1 MTLKKLLSTVFTIA
15 ISVGSIVES
24 HGAASVLTEAGG
36 IGVRLLSRYAACSLV
51 RAQAVR
57 HYSQARSTKVSIGN
71 PCIDGV
77 FQYGLNDSFIASQ
90 FLNSILDLKD
100 GACITDVMF
109 LPRDLPSSD
118 PLAAVGYNFTVD
130 ARCQTQDGRHF
141 LVEMQNDFRSD
152 YHLKALIEHSRMI
165 GRIDLEQTRRVRAE
179 EPKAE
184 EARPTS
190 RKFWHD
196 VQGIYSIV
204 ITNKVF
210 AASRFK
216 AIYPT
221 EPLMEPDLTNVYELR
236 NVRWLNRH
244 YGDIPNQIV
253 LLMLAN
259 LKERPLRELS
269 SVERWAY
276 LFQDKGLRYGARRIE
291 EVKEIEDPEEVA
303 AGDKA
308 IERFIQRLD
317 LRHLPQE
324 VVDRYH
330 SAIQYYN
337 DTIVDIEEKGMT
349 KGIAKGEKK
358 KAIDIAKKM
367 LKRNRPI
374 EEIMEDTELTRE
386 EVEAIRAGRVLKD
399 DSVANS
405 EDGSTSAN

>member
-1 MTLKKLLSTVFTIA
+1 
-15 ISVGSIVES
+15 
-24 HGAASVLTEAGG
+24 
-36 IGVRLLSRYAACSLV
+36 
-51 RAQAVR
+51 
-57 HYSQARSTKVSIGN
+57 
-71 PCIDGV
+71 
-77 FQYGLNDSFIASQ
+77 
-90 FLNSILDLKD
+90 
-100 GACITDVMF
+100 
-109 LPRDLPSSD
+109 
-118 PLAAVGYNFTVD
+118 
-130 ARCQTQDGRHF
+130 
-141 LVEMQNDFRSD
+141 
-152 YHLKALIEHSRMI
+152 
-165 GRIDLEQTRRVRAE
+165 
-179 EPKAE
+179 
-184 EARPTS
+184 
-190 RKFWHD
+190 
-196 VQGIYSIV
+196 
-204 ITNKVF
+204 
-210 AASRFK
+210 
-216 AIYPT
+216 
-221 EPLMEPDLTNVYELR
+221 MEPDLTNVYELR